1 MAQTGPSPTDEPARI
16 EWLAEQIAHHSHL
29 YYNLAESEIS
39 DTAFDRLWDELNSLS
54 NDHPQ
59 LHRVGADIDP
69 GSVKVEHM
77 FPMRSLDKATADE
90 EINHFVNETALG
102 ATRFLSQPKL
112 DGSALS
118 LEYRKGRLVRAA
130 TRGSGERGEDV
141 TRNARKVGNVPERL
155 NVEVDVHVRG
165 EVVMQ
170 RDIFDS
176 KYSDISPN
184 PRNLAAGALRQKR
197 AEGKAKPSDLV
208 FQAYDAK
215 FPALNDRHPDATE
228 PPNTEFDSEIL
239 DWLSEVAGICPA
251 PWKTHQAETPSD
263 VVQLMNQ
270 TTEHWTGIRGQHPF
284 EIDGV
289 VFKVDSLTTRQL
301 LGMTAHHPRWAL
313 AWKFPPE
320 EATSVLLEVNWQTG
334 RTGAVTP
341 VARIAPQTV
350 GGVTVEHT
358 TLHNVGEVKRLGLQL
373 GDKVL
378 IVRRGDV
385 IPKIESG
392 LGPAKPEDL
401 ANRYHADGTPF
412 DENLPLDRTI
422 AIPSHCPACEGELE
436 TEGAFLRC
444 TDLMCDAR
452 TSRSILYWCRAL
464 EMDGIGEK
472 LVEQLLEQG
481 HIKNIPDLFRL
492 QQAELENMERMG
504 EKSALNVLSEL
515 SKVKELQLGKFLH
528 ALGLPG
534 IGPELATSV
543 AQHCGDF
550 PSLLQWVEDAFAT
563 IDDESFGPLNDEK
576 DKPFSENQAIRSL
589 CNVEGIGSK
598 VALQVRDGLSKR
610 KEMLLDL
617 ATLVTILDEPKA
629 ASGGPLDGMTFC
641 LTGALQKPR
650 KEVQLAI
657 KAAGGKTVGS
667 VSSQLSVL
675 LAGEKAGTKLA
686 KAQSLGVQ
694 VWSEQQL
701 EAAIG
706 QTESPSQSHSVTN
719 SESEQKLEPEP
730 EPENKEKKQPSLL
743 DFK

>member
-16 EWLAEQIAHHSHL
+16 EWLAEQIAQHSHL
-29 YYNLAESEIS
+29 YYNLAEPKIT
-39 DTAFDRLWDELNSLS
+39 DAAFDRLWDELSTLS

-59 LHRVGADIDP
+59 LNRVGTDIDP
-69 GSVKVEHM
+69 GSVKVVHM
-77 FPMRSLDKATADE
+77 FPMRSLDKATSDE
-90 EINHFVNETALG
+90 EINHFVHETALG

-118 LEYRKGRLVRAA
+118 LEYRKGRLVRAS

-165 EVVMQ
+165 EVVMR
-170 RDIFDS
+170 RDVFDS
-176 KYSDISPN
+176 KYSDVSPN

-197 AEGKAKPSDLV
+197 AEGKAKASDLV

-215 FPALNDRHPDATE
+215 FPLSTDSHPDAIE
-228 PPNTEFDSEIL
+228 SPNEEYDSDIL
-239 DWLSEVAGICPA
+239 EWLSEVAGICPA
-251 PWKTHQAETPSD
+251 PWKVHQADTPSE
-263 VVQLMNQ
+263 VTQMMNQ
-270 TTEHWTGIRGQHPF
+270 TTQHWAGIRGQHPF

-289 VFKVDSLTTRQL
+289 VFKVDSLTTRDL

-334 RTGAVTP
+334 RTGVVTP

-358 TLHNVGEVKRLGLQL
+358 TLHNVGEVERLDLQL
-373 GDKVL
+373 GDRVL

-392 LGPAKPEDL
+392 LGPGKPEDI
-401 ANRYHADGTPF
+401 ANRFHADGTPF
-412 DENLPLDRTI
+412 DESFPSVGNI
-422 AIPSHCPACEGELE
+422 SIPQHCPACEGDLE
-436 TEGAFLRC
+436 IDGAFLRC
-444 TDLMCDAR
+444 TELMCDAR

-492 QQAELENMERMG
+492 QQAELENMDRMG

-515 SKVKELQLGKFLH
+515 GKVKELQLGKFLH

-534 IGPELATSV
+534 IGPELAISV
-543 AQHCGDF
+543 AQHCGSF
-550 PSLLQWVEDAFAT
+550 TLLLQWVEDAFAT
-563 IDDESFGPLNDEK
+563 TADETFGPLSDEK

-675 LAGEKAGTKLA
+675 LAGEKAGSKLA
-686 KAQSLGVQ
+686 KAESLGVQ
-694 VWSEQQL
+694 IWSEQQL

-706 QTESPSQSHSVTN
+706 QSTPPPAQASVAA
-719 SESEQKLEPEP
+719 ELELEQKLE
-730 EPENKEKKQPSLL
+730 NTKKEKKQPSLF

>member
-16 EWLAEQIAHHSHL
+16 AWLAEQIGHHSHL
-29 YYNLAESEIS
+29 YYNVAEPEIS
-39 DTAFDRLWDELNSLS
+39 DAAFDRLWDELNSLS
-54 NDHPQ
+54 PEHPQ
-59 LHRVGADIDP
+59 LNRVGADIDP

-77 FPMRSLDKATADE
+77 FPMRSLDKATGDE
-90 EINHFVNETALG
+90 EIHHFVHETALG

-155 NVEVDVHVRG
+155 NIDVDVHVRG
-165 EVVMQ
+165 EVVME
-170 RDIFDS
+170 RDVFHS

-215 FPALNDRHPDATE
+215 FPSTADSHPDAIK
-228 PPNTEFDSEIL
+228 PPSTEFDSDIL

-251 PWKTHQAETPSD
+251 PWKIHQAETPSE
-263 VVQLMNQ
+263 VTQLMTQ
-270 TTEHWTGIRGQHPF
+270 TTQHWANIRDQHPF

-289 VFKVDSLTTRQL
+289 VFKVDSLATRDL

-320 EATSVLLEVNWQTG
+320 EATSVILEVNWQTG
-334 RTGAVTP
+334 RTGVVTP

-358 TLHNVGEVKRLGLQL
+358 TLHNVGEVERLGLQL
-373 GDKVL
+373 GDRVL

-401 ANRYHADGTPF
+401 ANRYHADGTLF
-412 DENLPLDRTI
+412 DEELPLDTTI
-422 AIPSHCPACEGELE
+422 VIPPHCPACEGGLE
-436 TEGAFLRC
+436 TDGAFLRC

-472 LVEQLLEQG
+472 LVEQLLEQN

-492 QQAELENMERMG
+492 QQAELENMDRMG
-504 EKSALNVLSEL
+504 EKSALNVLNEL
-515 SKVKELQLGKFLH
+515 GKVKELPLGKFLH

-534 IGPELATSV
+534 IGPELATAV

-550 PSLLQWVEDAFAT
+550 DSLLQWVEDAFAT
-563 IDDESFGPLNDEK
+563 EEDANFGSLLDEK
-576 DKPFSENQAIRSL
+576 EKPYSENQAIRSL
-589 CNVEGIGSK
+589 CDVEGIGSK

-617 ATLVTILDEPKA
+617 ATLITLLDEPKA

-641 LTGALQKPR
+641 LTGTLQKPR

-657 KAAGGKTVGS
+657 KAAGGKVVGS

-675 LAGEKAGTKLA
+675 LAGEKAGSKLA
-686 KAQSLGVQ
+686 KAESLGVQ
-694 VWSEQQL
+694 VWSEQKL
-701 EAAIG
+701 EAALG
-706 QTESPSQSHSVTN
+706 QSTPPAQTHTSPEREPEMN
-719 SESEQKLEPEP
+719 SETKKE
-730 EPENKEKKQPSLL
+730 EKKQPSLF
-743 DFK
+743 DFN

>member
-16 EWLAEQIAHHSHL
+16 AWLAEQIAHHSHL
-29 YYNLAESEIS
+29 YYNLAEPELS
-39 DTAFDRLWDELNSLS
+39 DAAFDRLWDELKALS
-54 NDHPQ
+54 TDHPQ
-59 LHRVGADIDP
+59 LSRVGADIDP

-90 EINHFVNETALG
+90 EINHFVHETALG

-130 TRGSGERGEDV
+130 TRGTGERGEDV

-155 NVEVDVHVRG
+155 NVDVDVHVRG

-170 RDIFDS
+170 RDVFDS
-176 KYSDISPN
+176 KYSEVSPN

-197 AEGKAKPSDLV
+197 AEGKANASDLV

-215 FPALNDRHPDATE
+215 FPASNDRHPDSLE
-228 PPNTEFDSEIL
+228 PPSEEYDSDVLE
-239 DWLSEVAGICPA
+239 WLSEVAGICPA
-251 PWKTHQAETPSD
+251 PWKIHQAETPSEAT
-263 VVQLMNQ
+263 QLMMQ
-270 TTEHWTGIRGQHPF
+270 TTQHWASIRDQHPF
-284 EIDGV
+284 EIDGI
-289 VFKVDSLTTRQL
+289 VFKVDSMSTREL

-358 TLHNVGEVKRLGLQL
+358 TLHNVGEVERLGLHL
-373 GDKVL
+373 GDRVL

-392 LGPAKPEDL
+392 LGPAQPEDL
-401 ANRYHADGTPF
+401 ANRHHADGTPF
-412 DENLPLDRTI
+412 VEELPLDTSI
-422 AIPSHCPACEGELE
+422 DIPLHCPACKGELD
-436 TEGAFLRC
+436 TDGAIMRC
-444 TDLMCDAR
+444 IDLMCDAR

-515 SKVKELQLGKFLH
+515 SKVKELHLGKFLH

-550 PSLLQWVEDAFAT
+550 SSLLQWVEDAFAT
-563 IDDESFGPLNDEK
+563 TEDETFGPILDEK
-576 DKPFSENQAIRSL
+576 EKPFSENQAIRSM
-589 CNVEGIGSK
+589 CSVEGIGSK

-610 KEMLLDL
+610 TEMLLDL
-617 ATLVTILDEPKA
+617 ATFITILDEPKA

-641 LTGALQKPR
+641 LTGTLQKPR
-650 KEVQLAI
+650 KEIQLAI
-657 KAAGGKTVGS
+657 KAAGGKVVGS
-667 VSSQLSVL
+667 VSSQLTVL
-675 LAGEKAGTKLA
+675 LAGEKAGSKLA
-686 KAQSLGVQ
+686 KAESLGLQ

-706 QTESPSQSHSVTN
+706 YTSPPAQKVLQTV
-719 SESEQKLEPEP
+719 PEP
-730 EPENKEKKQPSLL
+730 EPEKKETKQPSLF

>member
-16 EWLAEQIAHHSHL
+16 AWLAEQIGYHSHL
-29 YYNLAESEIS
+29 YYNLAEPEIS
-39 DTAFDRLWDELNSLS
+39 DTAFDRLWDELHSLS
-54 NDHPQ
+54 PEHPQ
-59 LHRVGADIDP
+59 LNRVGADIDP
-69 GSVKVEHM
+69 GSEKVEHM
-77 FPMRSLDKATADE
+77 FPMRSLDKATSDE
-90 EINHFVNETALG
+90 EIHHFVHETALG

-155 NVEVDVHVRG
+155 NVDVDVHVRG
-165 EVVMQ
+165 EVVME
-170 RDIFDS
+170 REVFDT
-176 KYSDISPN
+176 KYSEISPN

-197 AEGKAKPSDLV
+197 AEGKAKPNDLV

-215 FPALNDRHPDATE
+215 FPASTDRHPDAIE
-228 PPNTEFDSEIL
+228 PPSKEFDSDIL

-251 PWKTHQAETPSD
+251 PWKIHHASTSSEVT
-263 VVQLMNQ
+263 QLMNQ
-270 TTEHWTGIRGQHPF
+270 TTEHWANIRDQHPF

-289 VFKVDSLTTRQL
+289 VFKVDSLTTRDL

-320 EATSVLLEVNWQTG
+320 EATSVILEVNWQTG
-334 RTGAVTP
+334 RTGVVTP

-358 TLHNVGEVKRLGLQL
+358 TLHNVGEVERLGLQL

-392 LGPAKPEDL
+392 LGPSKPEDL
-401 ANRYHADGTPF
+401 ANRHHADGTPF
-412 DENLPLDRTI
+412 DEELPLDTTI
-422 AIPSHCPACEGELE
+422 RIPPHCPACEGDLE
-436 TEGAFLRC
+436 TDGAFLRC

-472 LVEQLLEQG
+472 LVEQLLEQD

-492 QQAELENMERMG
+492 QQAELENMDRMG
-504 EKSALNVLSEL
+504 EKSALNVLNEL
-515 SKVKELQLGKFLH
+515 HKVKELPLGKFLH

-543 AQHCGDF
+543 AQHSGNF
-550 PSLLQWVEDAFAT
+550 TSLLQWVEDAFAT
-563 IDDESFGPLNDEK
+563 EEDANFGPLLDEK
-576 DKPFSENQAIRSL
+576 DKPYSENQAIRSL

-617 ATLVTILDEPKA
+617 STLITLLDEPKA

-641 LTGALQKPR
+641 LTGTLQKPR

-657 KAAGGKTVGS
+657 KAAGGKIVGS
-667 VSSQLSVL
+667 VSSQLSVV
-675 LAGEKAGTKLA
+675 LAGEKAGSKLA
-686 KAQSLGVQ
+686 KAASLGVQ

-706 QTESPSQSHSVTN
+706 QATASVNATSVEKGVEKNSKTE
-719 SESEQKLEPEP
+719 KK
-730 EPENKEKKQPSLL
+730 ENKQPSLF

>member
-16 EWLAEQIAHHSHL
+16 AWLAEQIGHHSHL
-29 YYNLAESEIS
+29 YYNVAESEIS
-39 DTAFDRLWDELNSLS
+39 DAAFDRLWNELNSLS
-54 NDHPQ
+54 PEHPQ
-59 LHRVGADIDP
+59 LNRVGADIDP

-90 EINHFVNETALG
+90 EIHHFVHETALG

-155 NVEVDVHVRG
+155 NVNVDVHVRG
-165 EVVMQ
+165 EVVME
-170 RDIFDS
+170 RDVFES

-215 FPALNDRHPDATE
+215 FPGPIDSHPDSIE
-228 PPNTEFDSEIL
+228 PPSTEFDSEIL

-251 PWKTHQAETPSD
+251 PWKIHQAQTPSE
-263 VVQLMNQ
+263 VTQLMNQ
-270 TTEHWTGIRGQHPF
+270 TTQHWANIRDQHPF

-289 VFKVDSLTTRQL
+289 VFKVDSLGTRDL

-320 EATSVLLEVNWQTG
+320 EATSVILEVNWQTG
-334 RTGAVTP
+334 RTGVVTP

-358 TLHNVGEVKRLGLQL
+358 TLHNVGEVERLGLQL
-373 GDKVL
+373 GDRVL

-401 ANRYHADGTPF
+401 ANRYHADGTLF
-412 DENLPLDRTI
+412 DEELPLDTTI
-422 AIPSHCPACEGELE
+422 SIPPHCPACEGDLE
-436 TEGAFLRC
+436 TDGAFLRC

-472 LVEQLLEQG
+472 LVEQLLEQD

-492 QQAELENMERMG
+492 QQAELENMDRMG
-504 EKSALNVLSEL
+504 EKSALNVLNEL
-515 SKVKELQLGKFLH
+515 HKVKELPLGKFLH

-550 PSLLQWVEDAFAT
+550 TSLLQWVEDAFAT
-563 IDDESFGPLNDEK
+563 EEDVNFGPLLDEK
-576 DKPFSENQAIRSL
+576 DKPHSENQAIRSL

-617 ATLVTILDEPKA
+617 ATLITLLDEPKA

-641 LTGALQKPR
+641 LTGTLQKPR

-657 KAAGGKTVGS
+657 KAAGGKIVGG

-675 LAGEKAGTKLA
+675 LAGEKAGSKLA
-686 KAQSLGVQ
+686 KAESLGVQ
-694 VWSEQQL
+694 IWSEQKL

-706 QTESPSQSHSVTN
+706 QSTPPVQTHAST
-719 SESEQKLEPEP
+719 EPEP
-730 EPENKEKKQPSLL
+730 EQNSESKKRENKQPSLF

>member
-16 EWLAEQIAHHSHL
+16 AWLAEQIGHHSHL
-29 YYNLAESEIS
+29 YYNVAEPEIS
-39 DTAFDRLWDELNSLS
+39 DAAFDRLWDELNSLS
-54 NDHPQ
+54 PEHPQ
-59 LHRVGADIDP
+59 LNRVGADIDP

-77 FPMRSLDKATADE
+77 FPMRSLDKATGDE
-90 EINHFVNETALG
+90 EIHHFVHETALG

-155 NVEVDVHVRG
+155 NVDVDVHVRG
-165 EVVMQ
+165 EVVME
-170 RDIFDS
+170 RDVFQS
-176 KYSDISPN
+176 KYSEISPN

-215 FPALNDRHPDATE
+215 FPASIDSHPDAIE
-228 PPNTEFDSEIL
+228 PPTIEFDSEIL

-251 PWKTHQAETPSD
+251 PWKIHQAQTPSE
-263 VVQLMNQ
+263 VAQLMIQ
-270 TTEHWTGIRGQHPF
+270 TTEHWAQIRDQHPF

-289 VFKVDSLTTRQL
+289 VFKVDSLVTRDL

-320 EATSVLLEVNWQTG
+320 EATSVILEVNWQTG
-334 RTGAVTP
+334 RTGVVTP

-358 TLHNVGEVKRLGLQL
+358 TLHNVGEVERLGLQL
-373 GDKVL
+373 GDRVL

-392 LGPAKPEDL
+392 LGPAKQEDL
-401 ANRYHADGTPF
+401 ANRYHADGTLF
-412 DENLPLDRTI
+412 EEKLPLETSITI
-422 AIPSHCPACEGELE
+422 PLHCPACEGDLE
-436 TEGAFLRC
+436 TDGAFLRC

-481 HIKNIPDLFRL
+481 HITNIPDLFRL
-492 QQAELENMERMG
+492 QQTELENMDRMG
-504 EKSALNVLSEL
+504 EKSALNVLNEL
-515 SKVKELQLGKFLH
+515 GKVKELSLGKFLH

-543 AQHCGDF
+543 AQHSGGF
-550 PSLLQWVEDAFAT
+550 TSLLQWVEDAFAT
-563 IDDESFGPLNDEK
+563 EEDANFGPLLDEK
-576 DKPFSENQAIRSL
+576 DKPYSENQAIRSL

-617 ATLVTILDEPKA
+617 ATLITLLDEPKA

-641 LTGALQKPR
+641 LTGTLQKPR

-657 KAAGGKTVGS
+657 KAAGGKVVGS

-675 LAGEKAGTKLA
+675 LAGEKAGSKLS
-686 KAQSLGVQ
+686 KAESLGVQ

-701 EAAIG
+701 EAAIDQ
-706 QTESPSQSHSVTN
+706 QTSPVQTHSSIERDSEQN
-719 SESEQKLEPEP
+719 SETKNT
-730 EPENKEKKQPSLL
+730 ENKQPSLF